1 MNLKWN
7 DPLEEIKGLG
17 PRRSEY
23 IYSQGFATVG
33 DLLLRAPLRF
43 IDRRQSP
50 PFNELLQ
57 HVNKSVTA
65 VGRIES
71 VGEKGHGRKK
81 RLIVIIGDGTG
92 FLSGVWFQ
100 PRFYRYVKPKMKPD
114 RLVAFSGKIGFF
126 DGPQITHPQ
135 VTFLDSEDEIPKS
148 GELTP
153 IYPSGKGW
161 DSIGLSN
168 RSWPRFIRKLLDSW
182 DGSGPYVPDSVIK
195 EQNLLPLS
203 EAVEGIHFPE
213 TPEDF
218 DRALSSL
225 KFAELFYHQLLMT
238 ALRRRRS
245 RGDGIEMTV
254 GDLQSLKF
262 IAGLPFQLSK
272 SQIYVLN
279 SFIEEFKSGTPM
291 YRLLQGEVGSG
302 KTVVALTAAA
312 MVADSGYQ
320 TALMAP
326 TELLAR
332 QHYKTALD
340 WCESSGMKVVLVTGS
355 RNPDEIRRALYEAST
370 GHADL
375 IIGTH
380 ALFQARVKFTKL
392 GLVVIDEQQR
402 FGVRQRS
409 RLVAKGRRRPHVL
422 LMTATPIPR
431 TLALTYYG
439 DLNLSFL
446 DPLPNQTRNV
456 KTRVTHDSNRDKV
469 FKWLREQIGSGERA
483 YLIFP
488 VIDEGAAGLEAAEA
502 RFKPYSK
509 IDFKGIPMALAHGRL
524 PVEQRQKALDAFRAG
539 DVKILVATSV
549 VEVGVDVPEANVM
562 VIENSERFGLSQLHQ
577 LRGRIGRSGKRG
589 VCVLITPEAEGDIGF
604 ERLKVL
610 EECDDGLKLAEKDLE
625 FRGSGDPLGARQS
638 GVVKFRLADLST
650 DMDILKQAHGSAER
664 LLDQYPDLAPFPE
677 LRRKLRK
684 DYRERPRTIM
694 AG

>member
-7 DPLEEIKGLG
+7 DPLKKIRGLG
-17 PRRSEY
+17 PKRSDY
-23 IYSQGFATVG
+23 IYSKGFATVG

-50 PFNELLQ
+50 PFKELLD
-57 HVNKSVTA
+57 HVNETVTA
-65 VGRIES
+65 IGRIES
-71 VGEKGHGRKK
+71 VGERGYGRKK
-81 RLIVIIGDGTG
+81 RLITIIGDGTG

-100 PRFYRYVKPKMKPD
+100 QRFYRHLQPKLKPD
-114 RLVAFSGKIGFF
+114 KLVAFSGKIGFF

-135 VTFLDSEDEIPKS
+135 VTFLNDESEISD
-148 GELTP
+148 GDTLTP

-161 DSIGLSN
+161 DRIGLSN
-168 RSWPRFIRKLLDSW
+168 RSWSPFLRQLLDDW
-182 DGSGPYVPDSVIK
+182 DGSGPYLPDSVRK
-195 EQNLLPLS
+195 EQNLLS
-203 EAVEGIHFPE
+203 FQESIEGIHFPD
-213 TPEDF
+213 TPQLF
-218 DRALSSL
+218 DHAITSL
-225 KFAELFYHQLLMT
+225 KFAELFHHQLLMA

-245 RGDGIEMTV
+245 SGDGITMTV
-254 GDLQSLKF
+254 GDIQSLK
-262 IAGLPFQLSK
+262 IISGLPFELTDSQSK
-272 SQIYVLN
+272 ALN
-279 SFIEEFKSGTPM
+279 SFIYDFKSGIPM

-312 MVADSGYQ
+312 IAAESRYQ

-340 WCESSGMKVVLVTGS
+340 WCGSSGMKVVLVTGS
-355 RNPDEIRRALYEAST
+355 RNSDEIRRALYEAST

-380 ALFQARVKFTKL
+380 AIFQDRVQFPKL

-409 RLVAKGRRRPHVL
+409 RLVAKGKERPHVL

-431 TLALTYYG
+431 TLALTHYG
-439 DLNLSFL
+439 DLDLSFL

-469 FKWLREQIGSGERA
+469 FTWLKEQISKGERA

-488 VIDEGAAGLEAAEA
+488 VIDEGPAGLEAAEA
-502 RFKPYSK
+502 RFEPYRN
-509 IDFKGIPMALAHGRL
+509 IDFRGIPMALAHGRL
-524 PVEQRQKALDAFRAG
+524 PIELRQKALDAFRTG

-549 VEVGVDVPEANVM
+549 VEVGVDVPDANLM

-577 LRGRIGRSGKRG
+577 LRGRIGRSGMRG
-589 VCVLITPEAEGDIGF
+589 VCVLITPESEGEIGF

-610 EECDDGLKLAEKDLE
+610 EQCEDGLELAEQDLK

-638 GVVKFRLADLST
+638 GIVKFRIADLST
-650 DMDILKQAHGSAER
+650 DLDLLKRAHKAAER
-664 LLDQYPDLAPFPE
+664 LLDDYPDLVPFPE
-677 LRRKLRK
+677 LRKKLRK
-684 DYRERPRTIM
+684 DYHARPRTIM